1 MQLSLSVILSIATL
15 LATTKAEDSE
25 KVLEHDL
32 KHHKSEYVSYVEAH
46 TELESAFSRID
57 TYTDDSFTTIL
68 DLSSFVVNL
77 PWYSSRLESK
87 LEKSEPKT
95 SEDSDHHAKSKT
107 SKGGASYLE
116 PGAGLLALAAMVLL

>member
-77 PWYSSRLESK
+77 PC
-87 LEKSEPKT
+87 
-95 SEDSDHHAKSKT
+95 
-107 SKGGASYLE
+107 
-116 PGAGLLALAAMVLL
+116 MVLLQT